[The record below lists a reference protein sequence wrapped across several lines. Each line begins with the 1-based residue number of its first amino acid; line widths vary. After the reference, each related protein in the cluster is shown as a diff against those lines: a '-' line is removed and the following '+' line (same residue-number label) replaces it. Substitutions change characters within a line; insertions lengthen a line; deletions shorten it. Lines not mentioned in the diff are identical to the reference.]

1 MGRRKEQK
9 PFIHIRKV
17 CETKNPAPADLD
29 LSLAWYL
36 VYTAPRMEAK
46 AAKGLADAGCA
57 VFLPSV
63 HKVVRFQ
70 RREMD
75 FTLATFPRYFFAAG
89 VPTLRRDRFLVAD
102 DGVTVITLNGRPLSD
117 IREIEGVQDIV
128 RTRDQWARVPAPFI
142 KAVADYQNDPR
153 AVRCSD
159 PRKPAL
165 SLQPGQTVRIIDG
178 PFMRFLAVVV
188 EQVGLREADVMINLL
203 GPASR
208 MRVSTSS
215 LDAA

>member
-1 MGRRKEQK
+1 MGFRKEKK
-9 PFIHIRKV
+9 PFIHEKRV
-17 CETKNPAPADLD
+17 SETKNPAPADLD

-57 VFLPSV
+57 VFLPSMR
-63 HKVVRFQ
+63 KVVRYQ

-75 FTLATFPRYFFAAG
+75 FTIATFPRYLFAAG

-102 DGVTVITLNGRPLSD
+102 DGVTVITLNGRPISD

-128 RTRDQWARVPAPFI
+128 RSQDQWARVPGPFI
-142 KAVADYQNDPR
+142 KVVADYQNDPR
-153 AVRCSD
+153 ASRCSD
-159 PRKPAL
+159 PRKPDMTVE
-165 SLQPGQTVRIIDG
+165 PGQRVRIIDG
-178 PFMRFLAVVV
+178 PFMSFLAVVV
-188 EQVGLREADVMINLL
+188 DRVGLREADVMISLL
-203 GPASR
+203 GSASR
-208 MRVSTSS
+208 MRVSTSQ

>member
-9 PFIHIRKV
+9 PFIHIKKV
-17 CETKNPAPADLD
+17 SETKNPAPSDLD

-57 VFLPSV
+57 VFLPSW

-75 FTLATFPRYFFAAG
+75 FTLATFPRYLFAAG
-89 VPTLRRDRFLVAD
+89 VPTLRRERFLVAD

-128 RTRDQWARVPAPFI
+128 RTQDQWARVPAPFI

-153 AVRCSD
+153 ASRCSD

-165 SLQPGQTVRIIDG
+165 ALQPGQTVRIIDG
-178 PFMRFLAVVV
+178 PFMHFLAVVV